1 MFSTRSRRVQIA
13 VLAASALVLAGC
25 AESEEGADGATTTA
39 EETVTTTTAA
49 DDTASSES
57 ETKSDSDSDTQSKAT
72 LADWEGEWVSLG
84 ALAKTDEM
92 KPFAEEAAKE
102 HGESVEEVLEEVDEA
117 RKTDF
122 AGMVIDA
129 DHIAFFDT
137 IEEVSGGSAE
147 DGYKYTFS
155 ESIEDEHDG
164 NTFTWFVFEGD
175 EGAPHK
181 YVLLMPLH
189 GEETLAH
196 YHMRYGD
203 SVDEAMNADDHWY
216 PTFIAP
222 GEGSDEQI
230 AETLF
235 HHHH

>member
-57 ETKSDSDSDTQSKAT
+57 ETKSDSDTQSKAT

-92 KPFAEEAAKE
+92 KPFAEEAAEE

-117 RKTDF
+117 RATDF

-164 NTFTWFVFEGD
+164 NTFTWFVFESD

>member
-57 ETKSDSDSDTQSKAT
+57 ETKSDSDTQSKAT

-92 KPFAEEAAKE
+92 KPFAEEAAEE

-117 RKTDF
+117 RATDF

-147 DGYKYTFS
+147 DGHKYTFS

-164 NTFTWFVFEGD
+164 NAFTWFVFEGD